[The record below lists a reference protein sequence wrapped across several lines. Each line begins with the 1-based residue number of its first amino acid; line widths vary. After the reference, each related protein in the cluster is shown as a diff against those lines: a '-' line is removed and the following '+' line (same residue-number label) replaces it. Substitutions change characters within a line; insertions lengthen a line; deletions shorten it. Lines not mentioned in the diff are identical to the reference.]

1 MCFFDPDKDHLHIG
15 LSVGGFVS
23 RSKDLLKKLTIIDD
37 KGGSRG
43 GGTFW
48 RSSRAFSI
56 RGPPQS
62 KILEPPMGGGWLDIA
77 ILMKIKSSAFD
88 FDFV

>member
-43 GGTFW
+43 GTEVG
-48 RSSRAFSI
+48 
-56 RGPPQS
+56 QVD
-62 KILEPPMGGGWLDIA
+62 L
-77 ILMKIKSSAFD
+77 
-88 FDFV
+88 

>member
-43 GGTFW
+43 GAHFGDHPAP
-48 RSSRAFSI
+48 SQYAAL
-56 RGPPQS
+56 PN
-62 KILEPPMGGGWLDIA
+62 E
-77 ILMKIKSSAFD
+77 KSWNRP
-88 FDFV
+88 

>member
-43 GGTFW
+43 GHQVM
-48 RSSRAFSI
+48 A
-56 RGPPQS
+56 PKMA
-62 KILEPPMGGGWLDIA
+62 KILKQIGPHIGDLPVPSQYATLPNE
-77 ILMKIKSSAFD
+77 KSWNRP
-88 FDFV
+88 